1 MKEKIVSIIVVAL
14 AFSLLV
20 GILFRVNYVVTPQ
33 LSGGDSF
40 RVPWMGAR
48 TFLYTENNP
57 YLAESAEGTQ
67 IAIYGQPKEEGQY
80 PYRLDTPFYLLLFYF
95 PFALVKD
102 FDQARAL
109 WMSFAEISLFVVGF
123 LSIYLT
129 EWKSSRVSLVLFFS
143 ALFLSFYGL
152 YPLLEGSGTIF
163 TALILLLSLIAFREK
178 WDEVLGILLL
188 FGTIHLQNGALLLFF
203 ILFLIIAARRWRVFS
218 IFAMSFV
225 VVIVITLIIFPDWII
240 PFAGSLRANLR
251 VGQGLL
257 FSETLQIW
265 RPDDGKM
272 IANII
277 KWIALLLLFV
287 EWRSAR
293 GEDFSRLLWVA
304 SLSIVMT
311 PFLDIRM
318 TSAFFPYFFL
328 PLALFLKTIRSRW
341 ENAKWG
347 IPVLLVLL
355 LSSWA
360 VFTQSLHAFEM
371 LTFALPLILGI
382 CLYWMRWWLIR
393 PPRTW
398 VDQIK

>member
-1 MKEKIVSIIVVAL
+1 LKKIISIVVVAL

-20 GILFRVNYVVTPQ
+20 GILFRINYLITPE

-48 TFLYTENNP
+48 TFLFTENNP
-57 YLAESAEGTQ
+57 YIAETAVGTQ
-67 IAIYGQPKEEGQY
+67 IAIYGQPAEESQY
-80 PYRLDTPFYLLLFYF
+80 PYRLDTPFYLLLFLF
-95 PFALVKD
+95 PFALIKD
-102 FDQARAL
+102 FDLARAL
-109 WMSFAEISLFVVGF
+109 WMSFAEISLFGVGF
-123 LSIYLT
+123 LSIYLS
-129 EWKSSRVSLVLFFS
+129 EWKGSHVSFALFFS
-143 ALFLSFYGL
+143 TLFLSFYGL

-163 TALILLLSLIAFREK
+163 TALVLFFALIALREK
-178 WDEVLGILLL
+178 WDEVLGILLI
-188 FGTIHLQNGALLLFF
+188 FSTIHLQNGALLLFF
-203 ILFLIIAARRWRVFS
+203 ILFLVIVARRWRVFS

-225 VVIVITLIIFPDWII
+225 VVIFITLIIFPDWII

-257 FSETLQIW
+257 FSETLQVW

-277 KWIALLLLFV
+277 KWIALLLLFI

-293 GEDFSRLLWVA
+293 GGDFSRLLWVA

-311 PFLDIRM
+311 PFLNIR
-318 TSAFFPYFFL
+318 TTPDLFPYFFL

-341 ENAKWG
+341 ENAKWV
-347 IPVLLVLL
+347 IPVLLMLL
-355 LSSWA
+355 LSSWV
-360 VFTQSLHAFEM
+360 VFSQSVYAFEM
-371 LTFALPLILGI
+371 LTFALPLILAI
-382 CLYWMRWWLIR
+382 SLYWMRWWIIR
-393 PPRTW
+393 PARTW